1 MVASGAGDRSSV
13 LVSPGTL
20 KTVTVRLCGTSG
32 RLVNHSASAQLCS
45 TDLALALP
53 LSAFSLTSWKAS
65 NISRVFFSAS
75 AAMVPTSAS
84 SSSCTSGP
92 ML

>member
-1 MVASGAGDRSSV
+1 
-13 LVSPGTL
+13 
-20 KTVTVRLCGTSG
+20 
-32 RLVNHSASAQLCS
+32 
-45 TDLALALP
+45 LALALP

-75 AAMVPTSAS
+75 AATVPTSAS
-84 SSSCTSGP
+84 SSSSISGE